1 MLNVDALQD
10 GIVIDHI
17 KVGFGKEIYDM
28 LHLEKKKD
36 VSVALLQNVR
46 SEKYNRKDMI
56 KIEGSKKLEFPI
68 LGYFDPN
75 ITVIEIQ
82 NGKVI
87 KKYKPTLPKTIIG
100 VAKCK
105 NPRCITNAES
115 KCTHI
120 FDLDEDGKYRCRYC
134 EQEV

>member
-46 SEKYNRKDMI
+46 SGKYNRKDMI
-56 KIEGSKKLEFPI
+56 KIEGSRKLEFPI

-87 KKYKPTLPKTIIG
+87 KKYKPTLPKIIID

>member
-36 VSVALLQNVR
+36 VSIALLQNVR

-56 KIEGSKKLEFPI
+56 KIEGSRKLEFPI

-82 NGKVI
+82 NGKVS

>member
-36 VSVALLQNVR
+36 VSIALLQNVR

-56 KIEGSKKLEFPI
+56 KIEGSRKLEFPI

>member
-36 VSVALLQNVR
+36 VSIALLQNVR

-56 KIEGSKKLEFPI
+56 KIEGSRKLEFPI

-115 KCTHI
+115 KCNHI